1 MLSKDPFCEW
11 DIGKANRIL
20 LFIEK
25 LPFTIFN
32 ILPCFS
38 SLVSSLYFKVCLI
51 AAVLKSDPHS
61 RLFRYPAIAER
72 TQFLFKSNRQIQKK
86 QGNLLVSYLILTTLL
101 LSFLLLYPSLNFKRK
116 LYLTCKESSGIFE
129 LYEKTDNTRM
139 TLKTVATNLTP
150 DNYFENV
157 KLCHQDDSNVEENKF
172 SLFETD
178 D

>member
-61 RLFRYPAIAER
+61 RLFRYPAIAEQ

-86 QGNLLVSYLILTTLL
+86 TGQPASVIFDFNNTIAFFPALVSFLEFQTQTL
-101 LSFLLLYPSLNFKRK
+101 P
-116 LYLTCKESSGIFE
+116 
-129 LYEKTDNTRM
+129 
-139 TLKTVATNLTP
+139 NLQREQW
-150 DNYFENV
+150 YI
-157 KLCHQDDSNVEENKF
+157 
-172 SLFETD
+172 
-178 D
+178 